1 MPSVARLEQQEP
13 PGIAAVRE
21 DGEFMQVLE
30 DTVRRILANR
40 KTKPE
45 DRTAAINAGIKLLA
59 IKHRISGGD
68 VKGFFD

>member
-1 MPSVARLEQQEP
+1 MPSVALKERLP
-13 PGIAAVRE
+13 PEITAAN
-21 DGEFMQVLE
+21 GEFVQVLE

-59 IKHRISGGD
+59 IKHKIDGGD
-68 VKGFFD
+68 MKGFFD